1 MSVGVSEK
9 ENSPRYSQSDEQVR
23 DGMHLLGQESEPDA
37 NFNGKLLKVF

>member
-9 ENSPRYSQSDEQVR
+9 ENSPRYSQNDEQVL
-23 DGMHLLGQESEPDA
+23 DGVHLLSQESEPDA